1 LLELAALDQ
10 TAFRGVVGSLS
21 SEQRAFMESVVQAG
35 RSAKSVEVKG
45 DEEGN
50 REPSIALRMNFG
62 S

>member
-1 LLELAALDQ
+1 
-10 TAFRGVVGSLS
+10 
-21 SEQRAFMESVVQAG
+21 MESVVQAG